1 MAREASRSD
10 APEIATL
17 LEFRKKH
24 NQRTV
29 LFLGSRAGGLFRSQQ
44 FYDTMW
50 QFSKRDFAE
59 LSRFEQ
65 FSECYKILQEERFSE
80 RDRFSI
86 LSSSLR
92 GVGTI
97 DADVCLAELVK
108 DGVFDVVISTNIDD
122 LAEQAFIQVGMRELE
137 DFQVL
142 IPRRGTD
149 LGIIHSQ

>member
-1 MAREASRSD
+1 
-10 APEIATL
+10 
-17 LEFRKKH
+17 
-24 NQRTV
+24 
-29 LFLGSRAGGLFRSQQ
+29 
-44 FYDTMW
+44 MW

-65 FSECYKILQEERFSE
+65 FSECYKILQEEWFSE
-80 RDRFSI
+80 CDRFSI

-149 LGIIHSQ
+149 LGIIHSQKNVACWLVKVFGDLPSHSYNIAKRHIQL